1 MKKNDIL
8 LIVAA
13 LVLAAGVF
21 IWFKIGQD
29 KGTPAWVIV
38 SVDGMDIARYPLDED
53 KVYTLNPHEGQKNVL
68 EIKDGFVQIVES
80 DCSDHICEYQG
91 KISKNG
97 ELIVCL
103 PHGLIV
109 TVESNEQSTNDSVVK

>member
-8 LIVAA
+8 LVVSA

-21 IWFKIGQD
+21 IWFKVSQN
-29 KGTPAWVIV
+29 KGTPAWAIV
-38 SVDGMDIARYPLDED
+38 SVDGVEIERYPLNED
-53 KVYTLNPHEGQKNVL
+53 RVYTLNPHEGQENVL
-68 EIKDGFVQIVES
+68 EIKDGHVQIVKS

-91 KISKNG
+91 EISKNG

-103 PHGLIV
+103 PHGLIG
-109 TVESNEQSTNDSVVK
+109 TVESREQSANDSIVK